1 MSWPPSRL
9 RWTGPRPGE
18 PAFTLIGGEA
28 GVGKTRLVGELA
40 AQAAAAGFTVLT
52 GQCIELG
59 AEGLPLAPL
68 VDALRTLARTT
79 PADDLADLLGPAGP
93 GLARLLPELVPGAAA
108 PAPRADI
115 QAAQLAELV
124 LGLLGR
130 LAAVAPV
137 MFVVEDLHRADQS
150 TLELLAFLARSL
162 RGVRVL
168 LVGTYRSD
176 ELHRRHPLLT
186 GWERMRSVDR
196 IELGRFDRGEVAAQ
210 LAAILGDEPGPG
222 LAGLVFDRSGGN
234 AYLVE
239 ELAGVVRA
247 GGDPD
252 DLPPSLRDVR
262 TGLDQAEVSGLAAE
276 AAYRSG
282 AVSRSLSLLG
292 NALAELQAGSGP
304 VWRALLL
311 DRRAQVQR
319 DIGRVTAA
327 VASLEEALAL
337 LPDGEPTRAHAVVL
351 ASIANLRMRVADME
365 GAAAMA
371 SRAVDA
377 AHAAGA
383 KDVEAD
389 VAITL
394 GAASS
399 YLGSTDAG
407 LVPLRS
413 GGGAVYGG

>member
-1 MSWPPSRL
+1 M
-9 RWTGPRPGE
+9 
-18 PAFTLIGGEA
+18 
-28 GVGKTRLVGELA
+28 
-40 AQAAAAGFTVLT
+40 
-52 GQCIELG
+52 
-59 AEGLPLAPL
+59 
-68 VDALRTLARTT
+68 
-79 PADDLADLLGPAGP
+79 
-93 GLARLLPELVPGAAA
+93 
-108 PAPRADI
+108 
-115 QAAQLAELV
+115 
-124 LGLLGR
+124 
-130 LAAVAPV
+130 
-137 MFVVEDLHRADQS
+137 
-150 TLELLAFLARSL
+150 
-162 RGVRVL
+162 
-168 LVGTYRSD
+168 
-176 ELHRRHPLLT
+176 
-186 GWERMRSVDR
+186 
-196 IELGRFDRGEVAAQ
+196 
-210 LAAILGDEPGPG
+210 
-222 LAGLVFDRSGGN
+222 
-234 AYLVE
+234 
-239 ELAGVVRA
+239 
-247 GGDPD
+247 
-252 DLPPSLRDVR
+252 
-262 TGLDQAEVSGLAAE
+262 SGLAAE

-292 NALAELQAGSGP
+292 NALAELPAGSGP
-304 VWRALLL
+304 V
-311 DRRAQVQR
+311 RRAQVQR

>member
-1 MSWPPSRL
+1 M
-9 RWTGPRPGE
+9 
-18 PAFTLIGGEA
+18 
-28 GVGKTRLVGELA
+28 
-40 AQAAAAGFTVLT
+40 
-52 GQCIELG
+52 
-59 AEGLPLAPL
+59 
-68 VDALRTLARTT
+68 
-79 PADDLADLLGPAGP
+79 
-93 GLARLLPELVPGAAA
+93 PGAAA

-137 MFVVEDLHRADQS
+137 MFVVEDLHWADQS

-168 LVGTYRSD
+168 LMGTYRSD

-210 LAAILGDEPGPG
+210 LAAILGDEPGPS

-262 TGLDQAEVSGLAAE
+262 TGLD
-276 AAYRSG
+276 
-282 AVSRSLSLLG
+282 
-292 NALAELQAGSGP
+292 
-304 VWRALLL
+304 
-311 DRRAQVQR
+311 
-319 DIGRVTAA
+319 
-327 VASLEEALAL
+327 
-337 LPDGEPTRAHAVVL
+337 
-351 ASIANLRMRVADME
+351 
-365 GAAAMA
+365 
-371 SRAVDA
+371 
-377 AHAAGA
+377 
-383 KDVEAD
+383 
-389 VAITL
+389 
-394 GAASS
+394 
-399 YLGSTDAG
+399 
-407 LVPLRS
+407 
-413 GGGAVYGG
+413 